1 MESSCCSSWIIL
13 YFIAI
18 KMANSICDLGCNQC
32 DLKNQCN
39 WCIATNWH
47 PFWWNCVLANVC
59 GNKECVESQTL
70 INEYKSQLIDEINA
84 LWIKD
89 MPKVTE
95 LFALKWDFINLEYE
109 LNGQKIKFWND
120 NDIYLWAQLPKDEKT
135 CFWITANDEYILVCE
150 YGENWENPKIVMF
163 KRR

>member
-1 MESSCCSSWIIL
+1 MVDC
-13 YFIAI
+13 
-18 KMANSICDLGCNQC
+18 
-32 DLKNQCN
+32 
-39 WCIATNWH
+39 
-47 PFWWNCVLANVC
+47 
-59 GNKECVESQTL
+59 
-70 INEYKSQLIDEINA
+70 KSQLIDEINA

-120 NDIYLWAQLPKDEKT
+120 NDMYLWTQLLKDEKT
-135 CFWITANDEYILVCE
+135 CFGITANDEYILVCE
-150 YGENWENPKIVMF
+150 YGENWEKPKIVMF